1 MSTAAI
7 QLHPGL
13 KTHNIRTD
21 LNANRPPVLW
31 APGAVDTMA
40 PASQEKTSFAPA
52 RPIIAKFAYTNNG
65 KRALQVELIEAQN
78 MGSQALQQFLGFLQ
92 NNFDVE
98 CIEFKKASHDAVIA
112 YQRFEENNKEAE
124 SWSFFRRMIS
134 YAGSAAAVV
143 LGIASGGGAFGYI
156 VLAAGAFNIGRE
168 VAVESGL
175 VDQLARAISPE
186 DQARAEQ
193 IANGIK
199 LGSAVIA
206 GTAVA
211 ITTVLSINA
220 VQAAN
225 AVELAKQ
232 VVTTSTNVG
241 TGVANFVEGRV
252 KGKAEEARAHSINT
266 GTRSF
271 QSRSLVDSFSKHLTQ
286 MANQEKDS
294 LRAAQQEVKHY
305 QELVEI
311 ASAGG

>member
-1 MSTAAI
+1 MTAAI

-13 KTHNIRTD
+13 KTHNVRTD

-40 PASQEKTSFAPA
+40 PSSIEKTNFAPA
-52 RPIIAKFAYTNNG
+52 RPIIAKFSVTNNG

-98 CIEFKKASHDAVIA
+98 CIEFKQASHDAVIA
-112 YQRFEENNKEAE
+112 YQKFEEKNKEAE
-124 SWSFFRRMIS
+124 SWSFFRRMLS

-156 VLAAGAFNIGRE
+156 VFAAGAFNIGRE

-186 DQARAEQ
+186 DKAKAEQ
-193 IANGIK
+193 IASAIK
-199 LGSAVIA
+199 IGSAVIG
-206 GTAVA
+206 GTAIA
-211 ITTVLSINA
+211 ITGVLAINA

-232 VVTTSTNVG
+232 IVTTSTNVG
-241 TGVANFVEGRV
+241 TGVTNFIEGRV

-271 QSRSLVDSFSKHLTQ
+271 QSRALIDSYSKHLTQ
-286 MANQEKDS
+286 MAGQEEKS
-294 LRAAQQEVKHY
+294 LKAAQHLVNQFKET
-305 QELVEI
+305 VEI
-311 ASAGG
+311 ASSGG